1 MRILWLWT
9 PPIVWVQAVGDKN
22 PDPKN
27 RKKQKAVNP
36 ESEAWQ
42 NSTHQNYLP
51 NELLDVATVIAVS
64 NHKIAESI
72 EAALQSYED
81 MKNK

>member
-9 PPIVWVQAVGDKN
+9 PPIVRIQRIENKN
-22 PDPKN
+22 PDTKN

-51 NELLDVATVIAVS
+51 NGLLDVATVMAVS

-72 EAALQSYED
+72 EVALQSYED